1 MLSFSLIR
9 HARMTV
15 LQLNG
20 EVRADGQLDALCD
33 AFAFVPPDEELVLE
47 LSETTALDARS
58 ASLIHDVL
66 MTRAVTARTVVV
78 SPRAQISMQLVLH
91 NVDRASSIVPTMGD
105 ALDILARPLAA
116 RPRTGTQP
124 R

>member
-20 EVRADGQLDALCD
+20 DVRADGELDVLGD

-47 LSETTALDARS
+47 LSETTALDDRS
-58 ASLIHDVL
+58 ASLIHDAL
-66 MTRAVTARTVVV
+66 MSRAVTARTVVV
-78 SPRAQISMQLVLH
+78 SPRTQISMQLVLH
-91 NVDRASSIVPTMGD
+91 NVDRASSIVPTMAN
-105 ALDILARPLAA
+105 ALDVLARPLAA
-116 RPRTGTQP
+116 RRRTGTQP
-124 R
+124 G